1 MRKQAMKKRGVGYE
15 GPRRSAK
22 TGHVDL
28 HWHWEVSHQM
38 GITVMPNQAVD
49 PLLRRDGPR
58 RLH

>member
-49 PLLRRDGPR
+49 PLLR
-58 RLH
+58 